1 MFYTRVA
8 LKVDEAA
15 DWQWKSPMF
24 TSLTTLFEF
33 LKYYSR
39 LAKDRLRVFFASS
52 GEILNEMLEREN
64 SGRVS
69 NSLTVEQFWQQK
81 GRIDRA
87 EILLLE
93 TELAMSRSRQ
103 LVAATAE
110 RPEYGRSTRPLEVLP
125 FSIPVDKTY
134 DSAYVFT
141 LPASMREALVWATL
155 LAKVQRGELV
165 P

>member
-8 LKVDEAA
+8 IRVDEAA

-33 LKYYSR
+33 LKRYGR
-39 LAKDRLRVFFASS
+39 LAKNRLRIFFASS
-52 GEILNEMLEREN
+52 GEILNEMLLREN
-64 SGRVS
+64 SGRIS
-69 NSLTVEQFWQQK
+69 NSLSVEQFWQQK

-93 TELAMSRSRQ
+93 MELAMSRSRQ
-103 LVAATAE
+103 LVAAAAE
-110 RPEYGRSTRPLEVLP
+110 RSEYGRSTRPLEVLP
-125 FSIPVDKTY
+125 FSTPVDKSY
-134 DSAYVFT
+134 DSVYVFT
-141 LPASMREALVWATL
+141 LPTSMREALAWAAL
-155 LAKVQRGELV
+155 LARVQRGELV

>member
-8 LKVDEAA
+8 IRVGEAS
-15 DWQWKSPMF
+15 DWRWKSPMF

-33 LKYYSR
+33 FKGYSR
-39 LAKDRLRVFFASS
+39 LAKGRLRVFFASS
-52 GEILNEMLEREN
+52 GDLLNEMLLREN
-64 SGRVS
+64 SGRIS
-69 NSLTVEQFWQQK
+69 NSLTVEQFWQQRGK
-81 GRIDRA
+81 IDRV

-103 LVAATAE
+103 LVATAAE
-110 RPEYGRSTRPLEVLP
+110 RPEYGRRTRPLEAL
-125 FSIPVDKTY
+125 SSGTPVDKTY
-134 DSAYVFT
+134 DSIYAFA
-141 LPASMREALVWATL
+141 LPTSMREALAWAAL